1 MFSSN
6 TQVVVKQQFDI
17 TSIQQPDPSVLKDHA
32 SSVSDV
38 GLKPSSSQMMIPQLP
53 ELSNIPTSVQKL
65 AKEQPEVGKSQV
77 FHQNIK
83 KNVEKDEA
91 TAKTDIGISP
101 TYAPVPPEKLLQKD
115 GKLAEKEAELSDFD
129 LLKAELSNIKDNNK
143 SSAPVVT
150 KVEEKIV
157 VEQPPNKHISS
168 KVLEEKIPPNVES
181 KQKQK
186 ADDQKDIDKIS
197 VVDDSIVNTEEPAC
211 GSALDEDQ
219 LDISTEDNLPRRRG
233 RSSQTATSVSADNAK
248 PRNTRGSSGSPVKR

>member
-1 MFSSN
+1 MG
-6 TQVVVKQQFDI
+6 
-17 TSIQQPDPSVLKDHA
+17 P
-32 SSVSDV
+32 
-38 GLKPSSSQMMIPQLP
+38 
-53 ELSNIPTSVQKL
+53 
-65 AKEQPEVGKSQV
+65 
-77 FHQNIK
+77 
-83 KNVEKDEA
+83 
-91 TAKTDIGISP
+91 
-101 TYAPVPPEKLLQKD
+101 QKD
-115 GKLAEKEAELSDFD
+115 GKLAEKVAELSDFD

-143 SSAPVVT
+143 PSAPVVT

-181 KQKQK
+181 KQT

-248 PRNTRGSSGSPVKR
+248 PRNTRGSSGSPVKSNSPT

>member
-1 MFSSN
+1 M
-6 TQVVVKQQFDI
+6 VKQQFDI

-32 SSVSDV
+32 SSVSAV

-53 ELSNIPTSVQKL
+53 ELSDIPTSVQKL
-65 AKEQPEVGKSQV
+65 AKEQTEVDKSQV

-91 TAKTDIGISP
+91 TAKTDIGIST
-101 TYAPVPPEKLLQKD
+101 TYAPVPPEKLPQKD